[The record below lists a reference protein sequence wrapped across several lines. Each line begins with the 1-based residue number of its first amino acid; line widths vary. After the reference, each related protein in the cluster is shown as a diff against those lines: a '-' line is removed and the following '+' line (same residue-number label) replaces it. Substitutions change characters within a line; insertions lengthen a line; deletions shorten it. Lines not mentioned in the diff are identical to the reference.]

1 MSESQIPQSLFPQFT
16 KEQLARASKSIKSS
30 VNWTEYNKWVK
41 AGKPFVE
48 HDELMFIDQK
58 RKNGSYRKPT
68 EIELYNVERKE
79 KQETGN
85 SFQKSAR
92 KKIGNAG
99 KKSNKNSFIER
110 TQTTTCENSEYH
122 SEASKS
128 NQISDTIK
136 LYKSNASKPA
146 ERQDF

>member
-16 KEQLARASKSIKSS
+16 KQQLARASKSIKSS

-68 EIELYNVERKE
+68 GKFIDLYL
-79 KQETGN
+79 
-85 SFQKSAR
+85 FYY
-92 KKIGNAG
+92 
-99 KKSNKNSFIER
+99 FIFM
-110 TQTTTCENSEYH
+110 Y
-122 SEASKS
+122 SKVKL
-128 NQISDTIK
+128 IK
-136 LYKSNASKPA
+136 
-146 ERQDF
+146 FF